1 VTAAIDKWVVSEAG
15 LKGLLSMA
23 DDTVLDANRLPSME
37 CWVPFKELKEDLL
50 ERGVGEKRLKYNQS
64 EMKLAIELNALGYPK
79 GTKGAK
85 TRKGKDTTAAV
96 RYGLRKRDP
105 DDDVVVF
112 GQDGPSSSS
121 GTTAAVEESLD
132 DDL

>member
-1 VTAAIDKWVVSEAG
+1 MGQWVVDEAG
-15 LKGLLSMA
+15 LTGLLSMA
-23 DDTVLDANRLPSME
+23 YDTVLDANGQPSME

-112 GQDGPSSSS
+112 GPDGPSSSS
-121 GTTAAVEESLD
+121 STPPTTEED
-132 DDL
+132 DNGCY